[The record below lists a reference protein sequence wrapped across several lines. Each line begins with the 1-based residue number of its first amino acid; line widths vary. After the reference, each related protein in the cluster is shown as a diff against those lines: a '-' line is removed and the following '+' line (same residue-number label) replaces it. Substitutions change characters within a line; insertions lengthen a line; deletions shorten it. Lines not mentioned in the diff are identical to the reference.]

1 MIYNWFDRESHPS
14 DELIHWQDRDFFG
27 RGWGLTHSTH
37 KTFDEYV
44 DALRAAYDL
53 IHGEN
58 IDPKIKAAYDLL
70 LGAQAHKTSMEEGE
84 KEAGEDL

>member
-1 MIYNWFDRESHPS
+1 MINWFGIESHPS

-27 RGWGLTHSTH
+27 RGWGLSHSTK

-44 DALRAAYDL
+44 VELRAAWDL
-53 IHGEN
+53 VHGKG
-58 IDPKIKAAYDLL
+58 IDPKVKAAFDLL
-70 LGAQAHKTSMEEGE
+70 MEARAYKTSMEEGE